1 MTIKCALHFFWVRRF
16 SSINICTAV
25 VQLGEP
31 MHGARRDT
39 SFICFFSA
47 YSKWHWQLMR
57 AKVEDLHLQPF
68 PRDELNINIS
78 YGSFILA
85 KWLMILP
92 QAADRPAS
100 KTDKLGVKNMKVFN
114 GDVKQ
119 YNGEESKQWYMRC
132 QRLSCRSNWRK
143 KREMINLTD
152 DIKIQLGNWSCFLW
166 KQKNIVGG

>member
-1 MTIKCALHFFWVRRF
+1 
-16 SSINICTAV
+16 
-25 VQLGEP
+25 
-31 MHGARRDT
+31 
-39 SFICFFSA
+39 
-47 YSKWHWQLMR
+47 MR

-119 YNGEESKQWYMRC
+119 YNGEESKQW
-132 QRLSCRSNWRK
+132 
-143 KREMINLTD
+143 
-152 DIKIQLGNWSCFLW
+152 
-166 KQKNIVGG
+166 